1 MNEYFVY
8 IMTNHARTLYIGVT
22 NDLPRRVWEHQNGS
36 VSSFTGRYR
45 ITQLVWY
52 ASFTDV
58 NEAIAFEKKIK
69 GWTRKRKIELI
80 EAKNPYWFDLAD
92 IWDGPKEGK
101 VDPSL
106 RSG

>member
-1 MNEYFVY
+1 
-8 IMTNHARTLYIGVT
+8 
-22 NDLPRRVWEHQNGS
+22 
-36 VSSFTGRYR
+36 
-45 ITQLVWY
+45 
-52 ASFTDV
+52 V